1 MMLLFYCAVSTPEA
15 VHNISKSVQLASQR
29 IANPVSK
36 SSFIPITK
44 ASMPS
49 TLAHDNTTSTI
60 GGDYLSIFD
69 DSPGSL
75 TKATYTQSTK
85 VTTTT
90 GTADR
95 EKRKTQ
101 RPLKPTTDARR
112 EGSSKKQSQ
121 KSTTVRDLNQKQ
133 RTRARKAPGGAN
145 AEHATVANLPS
156 SLAVSLHQHSLPS
169 TPLSESKPAYGG
181 RTVSTQQQTPM
192 ARPRDAGSITV
203 RTPLLESMPR
213 AHDILADQVRVIS

>member
-1 MMLLFYCAVSTPEA
+1 
-15 VHNISKSVQLASQR
+15 
-29 IANPVSK
+29 
-36 SSFIPITK
+36 
-44 ASMPS
+44 MPS
-49 TLAHDNTTSTI
+49 TLAHDPTTSTI

-75 TKATYTQSTK
+75 TKATYTQSPK

-90 GTADR
+90 GTT

-121 KSTTVRDLNQKQ
+121 KPTTVRDLNQKQ
-133 RTRARKAPGGAN
+133 RTRARKALGGAN

-169 TPLSESKPAYGG
+169 TPLSESKPG

-192 ARPRDAGSITV
+192 ARPKDAGSTTV

>member
-1 MMLLFYCAVSTPEA
+1 
-15 VHNISKSVQLASQR
+15 
-29 IANPVSK
+29 
-36 SSFIPITK
+36 
-44 ASMPS
+44 MPS
-49 TLAHDNTTSTI
+49 TLAHDPTTSTI

-75 TKATYTQSTK
+75 TKATYTQSPK

-90 GTADR
+90 GTT

-121 KSTTVRDLNQKQ
+121 KSATVRDLNQKQ
-133 RTRARKAPGGAN
+133 RTRARKALGGAN
-145 AEHATVANLPS
+145 AERATVANLPS
-156 SLAVSLHQHSLPS
+156 SLAVSIHQQHSLPS
-169 TPLSESKPAYGG
+169 TPLSESKPG

-192 ARPRDAGSITV
+192 ARPKDAGSITV

>member
-1 MMLLFYCAVSTPEA
+1 
-15 VHNISKSVQLASQR
+15 
-29 IANPVSK
+29 
-36 SSFIPITK
+36 
-44 ASMPS
+44 MPS
-49 TLAHDNTTSTI
+49 TLAHDPTTSTI

-75 TKATYTQSTK
+75 TKATYTQSPK

-90 GTADR
+90 GTA
-95 EKRKTQ
+95 EIRKTQ

-121 KSTTVRDLNQKQ
+121 KSTTVNQKQ
-133 RTRARKAPGGAN
+133 RTRARKALGGAS

-156 SLAVSLHQHSLPS
+156 SLAVPLHQHSLPS
-169 TPLSESKPAYGG
+169 TPLSESKPG

-192 ARPRDAGSITV
+192 ARPKDPGSITV